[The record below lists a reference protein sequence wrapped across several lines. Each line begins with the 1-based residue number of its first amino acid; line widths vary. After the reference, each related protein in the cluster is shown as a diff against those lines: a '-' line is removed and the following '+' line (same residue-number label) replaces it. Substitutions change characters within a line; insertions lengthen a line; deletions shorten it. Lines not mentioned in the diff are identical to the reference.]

1 MYEAGKLWERIEIM
15 LASAVILVAER
26 AWSWAY
32 YDANLPHMKKIYFYS
47 ELPVVPRKAEAEVSK
62 IGNL

>member
-15 LASAVILVAER
+15 LASAAILVAER

-32 YDANLPHMKKIYFYS
+32 YDANLPHMKKYIF
-47 ELPVVPRKAEAEVSK
+47 
-62 IGNL
+62 IQNCQ

>member
-1 MYEAGKLWERIEIM
+1 MLLCGVKVVMYEAGKLWERIEIM

-32 YDANLPHMKKIYFYS
+32 YDANLPHMKKYIFIQNYQ
-47 ELPVVPRKAEAEVSK
+47 
-62 IGNL
+62 